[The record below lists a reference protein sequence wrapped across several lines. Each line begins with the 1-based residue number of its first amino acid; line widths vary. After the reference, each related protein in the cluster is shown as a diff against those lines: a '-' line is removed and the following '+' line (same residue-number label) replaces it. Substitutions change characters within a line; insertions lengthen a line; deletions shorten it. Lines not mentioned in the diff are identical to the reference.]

1 MPNIV
6 YFDLETQRSFGEVG
20 GFTQKHKMG
29 VSVAVTYSTANA
41 SYRIYQESE
50 MQELVQELTR
60 ADLVVGY
67 NHINFDYGVLQ
78 SYTVFD
84 ILEQTRNF
92 DMLVDVEQRLGHRLK
107 LDSIASATLG
117 VGKTADG
124 ILALK
129 WWAEYKRSGNHELL
143 LKIAEYC
150 CYDVKV
156 TKMVYE
162 YGVAQGHIKYED
174 RNQKVLELEVSWK

>member
-20 GFTQKHKMG
+20 GFNQKHKMG
-29 VSVAVTYSTANA
+29 VSVAVTYSTG
-41 SYRIYQESE
+41 SGEYRIYQENE
-50 MQELVQELTR
+50 MQALVDELTR

-67 NHINFDYGVLQ
+67 NHIGFDYGVLQ

-84 ILEQTRNF
+84 LLETTTNF

-107 LDSIASATLG
+107 LDAIASATLG

-129 WWAEYKRSGNHELL
+129 WWAEYKRNGDKELL

-156 TKMVYE
+156 TKMVHE
-162 YGVAQGHIKYED
+162 YGVAHGHIKYED
-174 RNQKVLELEVSWK
+174 RNQKIVELPVQWQ